1 MDDKN
6 FNERCKALVESVKSL
21 SEMENQEMFKM
32 IYKYNSVYTKNNNGI
47 FINLAWISVE
57 LLEKLE
63 LYVKFCNASN
73 TEIKKYES
81 LCDVLNNKLMQSQIP
96 KNEKVIEKK
105 QEVIEIEENYDD
117 SPELL
122 DKSGNRISSSMK
134 FSLLKKK
141 FSKQY
146 NIINQNN
153 QNELSLEDYIF
164 T

>member
-1 MDDKN
+1 
-6 FNERCKALVESVKSL
+6 
-21 SEMENQEMFKM
+21 
-32 IYKYNSVYTKNNNGI
+32 
-47 FINLAWISVE
+47 
-57 LLEKLE
+57 
-63 LYVKFCNASN
+63 
-73 TEIKKYES
+73 
-81 LCDVLNNKLMQSQIP
+81 MQSQIP